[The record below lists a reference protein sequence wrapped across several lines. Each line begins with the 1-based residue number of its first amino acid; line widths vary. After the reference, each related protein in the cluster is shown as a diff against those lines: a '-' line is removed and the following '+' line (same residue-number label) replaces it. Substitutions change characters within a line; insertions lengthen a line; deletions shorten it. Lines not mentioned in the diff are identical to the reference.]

1 MSYSVSVNVKIIGGR
16 ERAKRTK
23 TRKGITNCKIS
34 K

>member
-1 MSYSVSVNVKIIGGR
+1 VSVNVKIIGGG

-23 TRKGITNCKIS
+23 TRKGIINSKIS